1 MTFGVLIA
9 ETSMP
14 ELSAELI
21 ALSAR
26 SDDALAAALPD
37 ETQPPTELHRAM
49 RYSVLGGGKRL
60 RPLLVYATGLAF
72 SAPLTRL
79 DAVAAAVEI
88 IHAYSL
94 IHDDLPA
101 MDNDDLRRGRPTC
114 HVAFGEA
121 MAILAGDALQAL
133 AFELLANDE
142 AIEVDP
148 TIRVSMLRTLAHAC
162 GSVGMAGGQAFDLA
176 AVGQRL
182 SAHELERMHV
192 HKTGA
197 LIRAS
202 IRLGAQAAGCIDEE
216 NLAALDRYGH
226 CIGLAFQIRD
236 DILDIEGNSE
246 QLGKT
251 AGKDEAANKPTY
263 PAILGLEASRAQLR
277 ELTDQALAAI
287 EPLGLAATRLRE
299 LAVFVAERHA

>member
-1 MTFGVLIA
+1 
-9 ETSMP
+9 MP

-37 ETQPPTELHRAM
+37 ENQPPIELHRAM

-79 DAVAAAVEI
+79 DAVAATVEI

-133 AFELLANDE
+133 AFELLANDD

-148 TIRVSMLRTLAHAC
+148 AIRVAMLCTLAHAC

-176 AVGQRL
+176 AVGQNL
-182 SAHELERMHV
+182 SAQELERMHV

-202 IRLGAQAAGCIDEE
+202 IRLGAQAAGCVDEE
-216 NLAALDRYGH
+216 KLDALDRYGH

-236 DILDIEGNSE
+236 DILDIEGDSE

-251 AGKDEAANKPTY
+251 AGKDVAANKPTY
-263 PAILGLEASRAQLR
+263 PAILGLKPSQAQLR
-277 ELTDQALAAI
+277 ELTEQALAAI
-287 EPLGLAATRLRE
+287 EPLGEAAAQLRE

>member
-148 TIRVSMLRTLAHAC
+148 TIRVAMLRTLAHAC

-182 SAHELERMHV
+182 SAQELERMHV

-202 IRLGAQAAGCIDEE
+202 IRLGAQAAGCIDDES
-216 NLAALDRYGH
+216 LAALDRYGH